1 MHKYFTTDN
10 FPRNIRLMKEAI
22 WGKKKKHLKST
33 AAM

>member
-22 WGKKKKHLKST
+22 WGKKKKAS
-33 AAM
+33 